1 MLTVQNL
8 TSYYSNIKI
17 LKDLTF
23 SLRKGKVTCLLGRNG
38 AGKTTTLKSIM
49 GLVDKTEGLISFN
62 DETISEISPHHIP
75 KKGIGYVPQGRRL
88 FSELTVEENLEI
100 GLLTRRKSKV
110 TKNNVLTM
118 FPKLKERLDQIS
130 GTLSGGEQQM
140 LALARALCIEPTLLL
155 LDEPTE
161 GLSPQMTKRVADLL
175 NEISSRGVSILLV
188 EQKLSIAMKISHRVY
203 VMGHGQIVF
212 EGTPAELE
220 KREDIRK
227 EMRIQ
232 RIQRG
237 RVNST
242 IDITE
247 KEFDAF
253 LATDESLDALQPEL
267 LVRQILVKDKSTA
280 ENIINEINKNV
291 EFSDLAKRYSV
302 SATAQNG
309 GLMSWKRLS
318 EMPALYENALE
329 KKSVGFI
336 SDPLESGSGFHILK
350 LEDKQGD
357 FVQFQDQWKSRHIL
371 LMPTAIRDDEETERL
386 LNEIRDR
393 IISGEDFG
401 ALADEYSED
410 GTDGEPGLK
419 AKKAY

>member
-23 SLRKGKVTCLLGRNG
+23 SLLKGKVTCLLGRNG

-100 GLLTRRKSKV
+100 GLLTRRKSEV

-161 GLSPQMTKRVADLL
+161 GLQPSM
-175 NEISSRGVSILLV
+175 ISLIRNSILELKKQGVSILLV
-188 EQKLSIAMKISHRVY
+188 EQRVDAILSIA
-203 VMGHGQIVF
+203 
-212 EGTPAELE
+212 
-220 KREDIRK
+220 
-227 EMRIQ
+227 
-232 RIQRG
+232 
-237 RVNST
+237 
-242 IDITE
+242 
-247 KEFDAF
+247 
-253 LATDESLDALQPEL
+253 DE
-267 LVRQILVKDKSTA
+267 ILVI
-280 ENIINEINKNV
+280 ENGSIIFSADAKELQNDNKK
-291 EFSDLAKRYSV
+291 LYSLI
-302 SATAQNG
+302 G
-309 GLMSWKRLS
+309 
-318 EMPALYENALE
+318 
-329 KKSVGFI
+329 I
-336 SDPLESGSGFHILK
+336 
-350 LEDKQGD
+350 
-357 FVQFQDQWKSRHIL
+357 
-371 LMPTAIRDDEETERL
+371 
-386 LNEIRDR
+386 
-393 IISGEDFG
+393 
-401 ALADEYSED
+401 
-410 GTDGEPGLK
+410 
-419 AKKAY
+419 

>member
-100 GLLTRRKSKV
+100 GLLTRRKSEV

-161 GLSPQMTKRVADLL
+161 GLQPSM
-175 NEISSRGVSILLV
+175 ISLIRDSILELKKQGVSILLV
-188 EQKLSIAMKISHRVY
+188 EQRVDAILSIA
-203 VMGHGQIVF
+203 
-212 EGTPAELE
+212 
-220 KREDIRK
+220 
-227 EMRIQ
+227 
-232 RIQRG
+232 
-237 RVNST
+237 
-242 IDITE
+242 
-247 KEFDAF
+247 
-253 LATDESLDALQPEL
+253 DE
-267 LVRQILVKDKSTA
+267 ILVI
-280 ENIINEINKNV
+280 ENGSIIFSADAKEVQNDNKK
-291 EFSDLAKRYSV
+291 LYSLI
-302 SATAQNG
+302 G
-309 GLMSWKRLS
+309 
-318 EMPALYENALE
+318 
-329 KKSVGFI
+329 I
-336 SDPLESGSGFHILK
+336 
-350 LEDKQGD
+350 
-357 FVQFQDQWKSRHIL
+357 
-371 LMPTAIRDDEETERL
+371 
-386 LNEIRDR
+386 
-393 IISGEDFG
+393 
-401 ALADEYSED
+401 
-410 GTDGEPGLK
+410 
-419 AKKAY
+419 

>member
-100 GLLTRRKSKV
+100 GLLTRRKSEV

-118 FPKLKERLDQIS
+118 FPKLEERLDQIS

-161 GLSPQMTKRVADLL
+161 GLQPSM
-175 NEISSRGVSILLV
+175 ISLIRNSILELKKQGVSILLV
-188 EQKLSIAMKISHRVY
+188 EQRVDAILSIA
-203 VMGHGQIVF
+203 
-212 EGTPAELE
+212 
-220 KREDIRK
+220 
-227 EMRIQ
+227 
-232 RIQRG
+232 
-237 RVNST
+237 
-242 IDITE
+242 
-247 KEFDAF
+247 
-253 LATDESLDALQPEL
+253 DE
-267 LVRQILVKDKSTA
+267 ILVI
-280 ENIINEINKNV
+280 ENGSIIFSADAKEVQNDNKK
-291 EFSDLAKRYSV
+291 LYSLI
-302 SATAQNG
+302 G
-309 GLMSWKRLS
+309 
-318 EMPALYENALE
+318 
-329 KKSVGFI
+329 I
-336 SDPLESGSGFHILK
+336 
-350 LEDKQGD
+350 
-357 FVQFQDQWKSRHIL
+357 
-371 LMPTAIRDDEETERL
+371 
-386 LNEIRDR
+386 
-393 IISGEDFG
+393 
-401 ALADEYSED
+401 
-410 GTDGEPGLK
+410 
-419 AKKAY
+419 

>member
-100 GLLTRRKSKV
+100 GLLTRRKSEV

-161 GLSPQMTKRVADLL
+161 GLQPSM
-175 NEISSRGVSILLV
+175 ISLIRNSILELKKQGVSILLV
-188 EQKLSIAMKISHRVY
+188 EQRVDAILSIA
-203 VMGHGQIVF
+203 
-212 EGTPAELE
+212 
-220 KREDIRK
+220 
-227 EMRIQ
+227 
-232 RIQRG
+232 
-237 RVNST
+237 
-242 IDITE
+242 
-247 KEFDAF
+247 
-253 LATDESLDALQPEL
+253 DE
-267 LVRQILVKDKSTA
+267 ILVI
-280 ENIINEINKNV
+280 ENGSIIFSADAKEVQNDNK
-291 EFSDLAKRYSV
+291 
-302 SATAQNG
+302 
-309 GLMSWKRLS
+309 
-318 EMPALYENALE
+318 
-329 KKSVGFI
+329 
-336 SDPLESGSGFHILK
+336 K
-350 LEDKQGD
+350 LHSLIG
-357 FVQFQDQWKSRHIL
+357 I
-371 LMPTAIRDDEETERL
+371 
-386 LNEIRDR
+386 
-393 IISGEDFG
+393 
-401 ALADEYSED
+401 
-410 GTDGEPGLK
+410 
-419 AKKAY
+419 

>member
-75 KKGIGYVPQGRRL
+75 RKGIGYVPQGRRL

-100 GLLTRRKSKV
+100 GLLTRRKSEV

-161 GLSPQMTKRVADLL
+161 GLQPSMITLIRNSILELKKQ
-175 NEISSRGVSILLV
+175 GVSILLV
-188 EQKLSIAMKISHRVY
+188 KQRVDAILSIA
-203 VMGHGQIVF
+203 
-212 EGTPAELE
+212 
-220 KREDIRK
+220 
-227 EMRIQ
+227 
-232 RIQRG
+232 
-237 RVNST
+237 
-242 IDITE
+242 
-247 KEFDAF
+247 
-253 LATDESLDALQPEL
+253 DE
-267 LVRQILVKDKSTA
+267 ILVI
-280 ENIINEINKNV
+280 ENGSIIFSADAKEVQNDNKK
-291 EFSDLAKRYSV
+291 LYSLI
-302 SATAQNG
+302 G
-309 GLMSWKRLS
+309 
-318 EMPALYENALE
+318 
-329 KKSVGFI
+329 I
-336 SDPLESGSGFHILK
+336 
-350 LEDKQGD
+350 
-357 FVQFQDQWKSRHIL
+357 
-371 LMPTAIRDDEETERL
+371 
-386 LNEIRDR
+386 
-393 IISGEDFG
+393 
-401 ALADEYSED
+401 
-410 GTDGEPGLK
+410 
-419 AKKAY
+419 

>member
-17 LKDLTF
+17 LKGLTF

-100 GLLTRRKSKV
+100 GLLTRRKSEV

-161 GLSPQMTKRVADLL
+161 GLQPSM
-175 NEISSRGVSILLV
+175 ISLIRNSILELKKQGVSILLV
-188 EQKLSIAMKISHRVY
+188 EQRVDAILSIA
-203 VMGHGQIVF
+203 
-212 EGTPAELE
+212 
-220 KREDIRK
+220 
-227 EMRIQ
+227 
-232 RIQRG
+232 
-237 RVNST
+237 
-242 IDITE
+242 
-247 KEFDAF
+247 
-253 LATDESLDALQPEL
+253 DE
-267 LVRQILVKDKSTA
+267 ILVI
-280 ENIINEINKNV
+280 ENGSIIFSADAKEVQNDNKK
-291 EFSDLAKRYSV
+291 LYSLI
-302 SATAQNG
+302 G
-309 GLMSWKRLS
+309 
-318 EMPALYENALE
+318 
-329 KKSVGFI
+329 I
-336 SDPLESGSGFHILK
+336 
-350 LEDKQGD
+350 
-357 FVQFQDQWKSRHIL
+357 
-371 LMPTAIRDDEETERL
+371 
-386 LNEIRDR
+386 
-393 IISGEDFG
+393 
-401 ALADEYSED
+401 
-410 GTDGEPGLK
+410 
-419 AKKAY
+419 